1 MYSMAEMKKLPQIKE
16 FAKEETDAFWAYD
29 KVAFSGGEIPAKY
42 KQLMA
47 IAVALTTQCVYC
59 IEFHKQAALKE
70 GVTKAELAEAIHVA
84 AAIRAGGAVS
94 HGTHLFDES

>member
-1 MYSMAEMKKLPQIKE
+1 MYSMDEMEKLPQLKKH
-16 FAKEETDAFWAYD
+16 AQEETNAFWAYD
-29 KVAFSGGEIPAKY
+29 KVAFAGGKIPAKY

-59 IEFHKQAALKE
+59 IEFHKRAALKE
-70 GVTKAELAEAIHVA
+70 GVTKEEFAEAVHVA

-94 HGTHLFDES
+94 HGTHLFDD